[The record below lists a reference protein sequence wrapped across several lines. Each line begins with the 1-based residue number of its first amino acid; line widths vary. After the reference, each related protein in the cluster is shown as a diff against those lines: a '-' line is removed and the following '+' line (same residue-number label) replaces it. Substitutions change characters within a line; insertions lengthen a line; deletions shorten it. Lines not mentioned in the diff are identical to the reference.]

1 MELLFVALGGVV
13 LGLAARY
20 SLPGRGSHGVVVV
33 PAIGTAAASVA
44 WVALTW
50 LGLKWDDGWIWWIA
64 FGVSAAVSV
73 VAAIVLG
80 RRRKRADQAML
91 QTLLRSS
98 APQRA

>member
-20 SLPGRGSHGVVVV
+20 SLPDRGSHGVVLV
-33 PAIGTAAASVA
+33 PAVGTAAASVA

-50 LGLKWDDGWIWWIA
+50 LGLTWDNGWIWWIA

-73 VAAIVLG
+73 AVAIVLG
-80 RRRKRADQAML
+80 RRRKRADQEML
-91 QTLLRSS
+91 HTLLRSGT
-98 APQRA
+98 AQRA